1 MTALDAAADDA
12 APSLE
17 NVAAAGATLWPT
29 ETFLHFS
36 SFRDAYSA
44 WHEHGDFFRWLQS
57 SDYAVAL
64 LAASNLHP
72 LHFTVRAPATTPT
85 AHSPNAAETPAVHLV
100 LCAPCCNTTVVLS
113 EEERLALA
121 KLARI
126 LPFHVGP
133 SGVATPNEHSTA
145 ILAHAT
151 QLERQHR
158 ITAGLLARAHREGCA
173 WRDRHTTGEQGVAT
187 DEATVSCARQ
197 LLLGSPSLS
206 IMESA
211 TVRAFCAAVILRPP
225 DAEAATSTAAR
236 TRCLLPRG
244 TPPSVVRQ
252 CMEDTL
258 AVLDPAS
265 SGVNCAAG
273 AVVPRLR
280 YTGSNVN
287 DRILQL
293 FFAPKKRPRPEPS
306 SGAACSETGVNGEVV
321 LQYMALLMILYG
333 YTVAATGDVQSVEA
347 ENSDGDAA
355 DLEHA
360 ECAARAGTFRPS
372 RWGALP
378 WKSPPTILSSA
389 DEEEGNRRVHKETST
404 QSEMVSFA
412 DAMMLLGWHVR
423 CQFCAHSP
431 AVVAV
436 REIVTTATTTTIAT
450 TGTAEALDT
459 AACAFG
465 RSTADVS
472 RDETQ
477 SFVDED
483 VDLRQPQQRAG
494 ASGGSSSGDGVGGG
508 NEDVL
513 DALAEVEAAILSANR
528 SRHSGEVKDE
538 AAVVAAA
545 LVNGSADQ
553 SDGAKDGDDKLEACA
568 YSQGYG
574 EEDAAV
580 SATPSSSASRGSR
593 DGRSEEE
600 VRVSLGLGSDIACN
614 EEMPIEEDS
623 EEALGE
629 QSTHMRSGVALS
641 PVEATTLL
649 GTADAGAAAEA
660 FAFPSTTVTTKTVT
674 KIETRG
680 HHGNCPWHRL
690 FLTDAIDAT
699 ALAAP
704 ERFMDFT
711 WVVGEDGDTLHEE
724 RVADR
729 SNAAPT
735 YAATSEDRAQCGTHE
750 TARGVDADG
759 EELLAPPQDP
769 LQSEGESDVCEASE
783 KNSNRTLL
791 VLRFLLP
798 EVERLITTWRLSE
811 EWERTRPDEYLRHP
825 LWRTWLT
832 SQTLH
837 PVHTENAD
845 GMMEQ
850 YLRVLERRLMPLQ
863 STAEE
868 TGAPEKSPAAAAGG
882 KGNDSS
888 VKNKAAAKTMEAA
901 KWEALGTLE
910 ELGATIGAPLYSVNA
925 SSFNRTVESALHLAT
940 RSLHRCFAGDQAAA
954 AAGGRANSADARA
967 LLREGLRS
975 VLRASGPSAAQ
986 SVAGS
991 SGAELKVAFSAADNE
1006 ESRGKEA
1013 AEAAR
1018 AFLKT
1023 MEARYADDV
1032 VREGSCSASRLRLAL
1047 QREAIPHGLH
1057 EFTTFIYPTLQ
1068 RQAGDCSISVADPVY
1083 VVNTA
1088 SGSTNAAPSHT
1099 PSDVDR
1105 CRVMQCKGGGGKLR
1119 PSSHYYTFRTGG
1131 SRSGYTDDQGTSM
1144 VPAPDSTPTSSSS
1157 AVFQGVVHHS
1167 GGPPMQQ
1174 VRYDNPLW
1182 GSPQPFSHG
1191 TSGVSPPLQP
1201 TPVHHLTHG
1210 MADNSAVPPIPA
1222 SFKAQR
1228 GDSRLFIPSVDSSFF
1243 PPPSVAP
1250 AGGQEP
1256 IFRDSG
1262 IGGEALTGS
1271 GFVSDGGPLFSAL
1284 HPFGWLP
1291 FPSGPSGGDDTAV
1304 LETSVYAHPSA
1315 GAPPRGRAGGPPPR
1329 SGDSVWGSL
1338 NTSNLSSGS
1347 GGPAEDVRLS
1357 NWSSSSI
1364 SQGPATGDGGG
1375 GAVLGPIT
1383 SSVLLQD
1390 STGGGSR
1397 NVGGSSAPSV
1407 LGTSAPSSFTGP
1419 KAPTSGT
1426 QPLPASRGGAT
1437 NRGQLQREV
1446 EALQQ
1451 LRRSLHDAYIV
1462 EDKAGHRPVKNVR
1475 KPLQPIDMRRTVD
1488 APTLSVL
1495 KSPNYPFTLCEEA
1508 PPSYVPPP
1516 VPYDVEGEIDSLK
1529 QRVLQVQEDFQSYQK
1544 RHSRGGTPLSASQ
1557 VLDFFSQNKAYA
1569 EIAWEVS
1576 SMQWFYRWVLS
1587 HSISHLWNCK
1597 EQLEYVLTDHGES
1610 LPQTVEEMDACLQ
1623 AYPFAA
1629 AVSILDSDRQ
1639 AVVAQ
1644 ERRRLRSVSRIF
1656 RENVPSIAVT
1666 AATSCYLTPEEKYMY
1681 QEFFNQSEHM
1691 ILLLNH
1697 TLLLNEANSASASA
1711 LQSHT
1716 ESASRGLLFN
1726 SQSRAHG
1733 YLQDSDALSLP
1744 SEPTIGVMDTASLT
1758 KETLNAVAAEQEMI
1772 AALMKAIRERQ
1783 QRGECFEV
1791 SAAEGER
1798 TRAAQVAVYGCV
1810 LSDMSLMAHQ
1820 MNLTVE
1826 FMEHYESWLKLHG
1839 YDSHDQLMNALSKRS
1854 GGTAW
1859 PTLSIYGEYGAADG
1873 HDHFVPPTESMMRY
1887 YRLRE
1892 KAPREAVDAKGKNPS
1907 SETCK
1912 PVGRSMAPSGGD
1924 SGGTSMPISAWQET
1938 DSEVANAFY
1947 ALLIHAN
1954 EAVRKSRAAVA
1965 EKDDAV
1971 ERTWLTACMRYA
1983 VIKMLRRD
1991 WCAADVAKGMLT
2003 SEEALLAVVGRK
2015 GAFSCMK
2022 STAAALCVVVKEVAR
2037 LCAARSSPPS
2047 LVAEVPVAVHI
2058 PDDVDNY
2065 AKVVTDVTNP
2075 VEQQRW
2081 GSLVDAVWFQA
2092 DPSSASCGG
2101 LLFHPMSADGELTG
2115 PIPCNKQSALHFL
2128 YIEAICMPPTAV
2140 ASGVVSVALR
2150 YRIPRMS
2157 PAADTSRR
2165 VAPTLAAVSDAQPS
2179 SRGGLSRYHLARRV
2193 LMALFEIEAK
2203 GLLPCFACRV
2213 SEVSVV
2219 PLVQMVYV
2227 AFDDGNTSSVVD
2239 KGHVPHL
2246 CMLPPAAMELKR
2258 MDIRVGA
2265 APAPKHLTDALYAA
2279 YAEPVNF
2286 SSIGLLVGGALEDM
2300 ASRAPTLHDLYM
2312 TAATVLE
2319 QATFDVKSGATPK
2332 AFANASTHPTPIAC
2346 APAKTRAMS
2355 IQREPVINRNSTSI
2369 GRFISPLLRH
2379 IDDRI
2384 SSWEFGDGI
2393 SSVGGV
2399 SNNASTNTQSSVWT
2413 QRDAAAPEPASL
2425 TGRQTELVG
2434 RIDTASPSPS
2444 AVRPNRR

>member
-1 MTALDAAADDA
+1 M
-12 APSLE
+12 SL
-17 NVAAAGATLWPT
+17 VP
-29 ETFLHFS
+29 H
-36 SFRDAYSA
+36 
-44 WHEHGDFFRWLQS
+44 
-57 SDYAVAL
+57 
-64 LAASNLHP
+64 
-72 LHFTVRAPATTPT
+72 
-85 AHSPNAAETPAVHLV
+85 
-100 LCAPCCNTTVVLS
+100 
-113 EEERLALA
+113 
-121 KLARI
+121 
-126 LPFHVGP
+126 
-133 SGVATPNEHSTA
+133 
-145 ILAHAT
+145 T
-151 QLERQHR
+151 QE
-158 ITAGLLARAHREGCA
+158 
-173 WRDRHTTGEQGVAT
+173 
-187 DEATVSCARQ
+187 
-197 LLLGSPSLS
+197 
-206 IMESA
+206 
-211 TVRAFCAAVILRPP
+211 
-225 DAEAATSTAAR
+225 
-236 TRCLLPRG
+236 
-244 TPPSVVRQ
+244 
-252 CMEDTL
+252 
-258 AVLDPAS
+258 
-265 SGVNCAAG
+265 
-273 AVVPRLR
+273 
-280 YTGSNVN
+280 
-287 DRILQL
+287 
-293 FFAPKKRPRPEPS
+293 
-306 SGAACSETGVNGEVV
+306 
-321 LQYMALLMILYG
+321 
-333 YTVAATGDVQSVEA
+333 
-347 ENSDGDAA
+347 
-355 DLEHA
+355 
-360 ECAARAGTFRPS
+360 
-372 RWGALP
+372 
-378 WKSPPTILSSA
+378 
-389 DEEEGNRRVHKETST
+389 
-404 QSEMVSFA
+404 
-412 DAMMLLGWHVR
+412 
-423 CQFCAHSP
+423 
-431 AVVAV
+431 
-436 REIVTTATTTTIAT
+436 
-450 TGTAEALDT
+450 
-459 AACAFG
+459 
-465 RSTADVS
+465 
-472 RDETQ
+472 
-477 SFVDED
+477 
-483 VDLRQPQQRAG
+483 
-494 ASGGSSSGDGVGGG
+494 
-508 NEDVL
+508 
-513 DALAEVEAAILSANR
+513 
-528 SRHSGEVKDE
+528 
-538 AAVVAAA
+538 
-545 LVNGSADQ
+545 
-553 SDGAKDGDDKLEACA
+553 
-568 YSQGYG
+568 
-574 EEDAAV
+574 
-580 SATPSSSASRGSR
+580 
-593 DGRSEEE
+593 
-600 VRVSLGLGSDIACN
+600 
-614 EEMPIEEDS
+614 
-623 EEALGE
+623 
-629 QSTHMRSGVALS
+629 
-641 PVEATTLL
+641 
-649 GTADAGAAAEA
+649 
-660 FAFPSTTVTTKTVT
+660 
-674 KIETRG
+674 
-680 HHGNCPWHRL
+680 
-690 FLTDAIDAT
+690 
-699 ALAAP
+699 
-704 ERFMDFT
+704 
-711 WVVGEDGDTLHEE
+711 
-724 RVADR
+724 
-729 SNAAPT
+729 
-735 YAATSEDRAQCGTHE
+735 
-750 TARGVDADG
+750 
-759 EELLAPPQDP
+759 
-769 LQSEGESDVCEASE
+769 
-783 KNSNRTLL
+783 
-791 VLRFLLP
+791 
-798 EVERLITTWRLSE
+798 
-811 EWERTRPDEYLRHP
+811 
-825 LWRTWLT
+825 
-832 SQTLH
+832 
-837 PVHTENAD
+837 
-845 GMMEQ
+845 
-850 YLRVLERRLMPLQ
+850 
-863 STAEE
+863 
-868 TGAPEKSPAAAAGG
+868 
-882 KGNDSS
+882 
-888 VKNKAAAKTMEAA
+888 
-901 KWEALGTLE
+901 
-910 ELGATIGAPLYSVNA
+910 
-925 SSFNRTVESALHLAT
+925 
-940 RSLHRCFAGDQAAA
+940 
-954 AAGGRANSADARA
+954 
-967 LLREGLRS
+967 
-975 VLRASGPSAAQ
+975 
-986 SVAGS
+986 
-991 SGAELKVAFSAADNE
+991 
-1006 ESRGKEA
+1006 
-1013 AEAAR
+1013 
-1018 AFLKT
+1018 
-1023 MEARYADDV
+1023 
-1032 VREGSCSASRLRLAL
+1032 
-1047 QREAIPHGLH
+1047 
-1057 EFTTFIYPTLQ
+1057 
-1068 RQAGDCSISVADPVY
+1068 
-1083 VVNTA
+1083 
-1088 SGSTNAAPSHT
+1088 
-1099 PSDVDR
+1099 
-1105 CRVMQCKGGGGKLR
+1105 
-1119 PSSHYYTFRTGG
+1119 
-1131 SRSGYTDDQGTSM
+1131 
-1144 VPAPDSTPTSSSS
+1144 
-1157 AVFQGVVHHS
+1157 
-1167 GGPPMQQ
+1167 
-1174 VRYDNPLW
+1174 
-1182 GSPQPFSHG
+1182 
-1191 TSGVSPPLQP
+1191 
-1201 TPVHHLTHG
+1201 
-1210 MADNSAVPPIPA
+1210 
-1222 SFKAQR
+1222 
-1228 GDSRLFIPSVDSSFF
+1228 
-1243 PPPSVAP
+1243 
-1250 AGGQEP
+1250 
-1256 IFRDSG
+1256 
-1262 IGGEALTGS
+1262 
-1271 GFVSDGGPLFSAL
+1271 
-1284 HPFGWLP
+1284 
-1291 FPSGPSGGDDTAV
+1291 
-1304 LETSVYAHPSA
+1304 
-1315 GAPPRGRAGGPPPR
+1315 
-1329 SGDSVWGSL
+1329 
-1338 NTSNLSSGS
+1338 
-1347 GGPAEDVRLS
+1347 
-1357 NWSSSSI
+1357 
-1364 SQGPATGDGGG
+1364 
-1375 GAVLGPIT
+1375 
-1383 SSVLLQD
+1383 
-1390 STGGGSR
+1390 
-1397 NVGGSSAPSV
+1397 
-1407 LGTSAPSSFTGP
+1407 
-1419 KAPTSGT
+1419 
-1426 QPLPASRGGAT
+1426 
-1437 NRGQLQREV
+1437 LQREV

-1887 YRLRE
+1887 YRPRE

-1924 SGGTSMPISAWQET
+1924 SGGSAGSFPSAPLAAAPSKAAAAANVVNEHMVVSPASMPISAWQET